1 MKNATSL
8 RARQFL
14 RGFTLVEIMVV
25 VTIIG
30 LLVALAIPALQR
42 VQRRAQ
48 NSSFVSDLRTY
59 AQAFETYAMEHGTWP
74 PNGLDGTI
82 PASLVGDITNKWR
95 ETNTLGGRWNW
106 DTNRLGI
113 SGGIATTNVTA
124 IAAQMAE
131 VDAMI
136 DDGDVT
142 SGSFRLFGTRYILV
156 LEE

>member
-1 MKNATSL
+1 
-8 RARQFL
+8 
-14 RGFTLVEIMVV
+14 MVV

-30 LLVALAIPALQR
+30 LLAAIAIPALQR
-42 VQRRAQ
+42 VQQRAQ
-48 NSSFVSDLRTY
+48 NSRFVSDLRTY
-59 AQAFETYAMEHGTWP
+59 AQAFETYAMENGTWP
-74 PNGLDGTI
+74 PNGLNGMI
-82 PASLVGDITNKWR
+82 PAPLVGAIANKWTT
-95 ETNTLGGRWNW
+95 TNTLGGQWNW

-113 SGGIATTNVTA
+113 AGGIATTGVTA
-124 IAAQMAE
+124 TAAQMAE